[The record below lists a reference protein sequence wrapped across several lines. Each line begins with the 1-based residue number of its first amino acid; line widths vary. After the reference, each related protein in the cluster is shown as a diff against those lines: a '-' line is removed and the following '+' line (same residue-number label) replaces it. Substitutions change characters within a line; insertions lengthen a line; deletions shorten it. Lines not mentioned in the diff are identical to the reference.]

1 MLWSAMNI
9 TATKEKT
16 AKKQIA
22 GIGLKIKNPKIVHL
36 LRQILLKI
44 SRLKMLVKYLM
55 WQEWEYAR

>member
-44 SRLKMLVKYLM
+44 LLLKMLVKYLT
-55 WQEWEYAR
+55 